1 MRPLPMQ
8 QRVEPRAR
16 DDRCPKLAAHVERR
30 PECVVALLALL
41 LLHLLRVRVKVRV
54 RVRVRVLTLTLTR

>member
-16 DDRCPKLAAHVERR
+16 DDRRPKLAAHIERR
-30 PECVVALLALL
+30 PEGVVALLALL
-41 LLHLLRVRVKVRV
+41 LLHLLRVRVQVRI
-54 RVRVRVLTLTLTR
+54 RVRVRVLTLRTLT